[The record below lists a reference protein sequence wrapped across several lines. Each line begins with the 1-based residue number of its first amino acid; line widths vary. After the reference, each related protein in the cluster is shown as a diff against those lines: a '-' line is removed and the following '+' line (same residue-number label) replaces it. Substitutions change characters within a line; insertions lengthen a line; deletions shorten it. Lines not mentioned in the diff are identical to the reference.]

1 MTFKTWAIG
10 GVIVAVLAAGSYSY
24 WKDQIA
30 SRLPEGIISSNGR
43 IESGQLNISTEY
55 SGRIVDIYVREG
67 DMADA
72 GQVLARLDTSE
83 LDARIRGAQ
92 AEVNGAEKA
101 EEEALALVA
110 TRDSQLVF
118 TKAELA
124 RARQLHEK
132 RYVTTEKLDQRQ
144 NEYLAAESSM
154 RAAKALVGQA
164 QASLRAAKEALVQLE
179 TIREKSI
186 LKAPRRGRIQYRL
199 AEPGEVLSAGG
210 SVLTLMDVSDIYMTI
225 FLPAA
230 YAGQLGIG
238 DEGRLVLDP
247 APDLVIPATVS
258 FVAAD
263 AQFTPKT
270 VETSD
275 ERSKL
280 VFRVKLRVDPALLS
294 QYEDHVKSGIRG
306 MGYVRLRGAE
316 EWPEE
321 LQVKLPK

>member
-10 GVIVAVLAAGSYSY
+10 GVVFAVLVAGGYSY

-30 SRLPEGIISSNGR
+30 SRLPEGIVSSNGR

-118 TKAELA
+118 TKAELT

-132 RYVTTEKLDQRQ
+132 GYVTTEKLDQRQ
-144 NEYLAAESSM
+144 NEYLEAEASM

-164 QASLRAAKEALVQLE
+164 QASLRSAEEALVQLE

-199 AEPGEVLSAGG
+199 AEPGEILSAGG
-210 SVLTLMDVSDIYMTI
+210 SVLTLMDVSDVYMTL

-230 YAGQLGIG
+230 YAGRLAIG

-280 VFRVKLRVDPALLS
+280 VFRVKLRIDPALLS
-294 QYEDHVKSGIRG
+294 QYEARVKSGIRG
-306 MGYVRLRGAE
+306 LGYVRLSGAE
-316 EWPEE
+316 DWPDE

>member
-10 GVIVAVLAAGSYSY
+10 GVVAAVLLAGGYSY

-30 SRLPEGIISSNGR
+30 SRLPEGIIGSNGR

-72 GQVLARLDTSE
+72 GQVVARLDTSE

-124 RARQLHEK
+124 RARELHK
-132 RYVTTEKLDQRQ
+132 KGFVTTERLDQRQ
-144 NEYLAAESSM
+144 NEYLAAESSV
-154 RAAKALVGQA
+154 RGAKALVGQA
-164 QASLRAAKEALVQLE
+164 QASLRSAKEALVQLE
-179 TIREKSI
+179 TIREKST

-199 AEPGEVLSAGG
+199 AEPGEILSAGG

-247 APDLVIPATVS
+247 APELVIPATVS

-306 MGYVRLRGAE
+306 MGYVRLNEAE
-316 EWPEE
+316 DWPEK